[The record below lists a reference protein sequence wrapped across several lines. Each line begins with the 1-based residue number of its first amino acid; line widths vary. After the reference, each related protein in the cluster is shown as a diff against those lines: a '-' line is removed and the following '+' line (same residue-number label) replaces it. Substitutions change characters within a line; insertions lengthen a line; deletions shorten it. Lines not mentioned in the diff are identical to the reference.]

1 MPSRRSSRA
10 STPSAH
16 RTHRTARR
24 ARAPSATAVLPTA
37 AHPVSPSLSSS
48 RYGDKLSRCFREI
61 DGDGSGKA
69 DRAEVLRLIK
79 IYAPSSR
86 DEVLENV
93 VDFGD
98 YDGEGEV
105 RAAAHDAPPPL
116 LALVLAPPLTP
127 HRPPPPPQVSFAE
140 FARVVT
146 TDDILNMKKTLSAVE
161 VKTNKYGEV
170 EEAVDHRREIDKG
183 STSTRIRE
191 SLFC

>member
-10 STPSAH
+10 STPSAPLTSP
-16 RTHRTARR
+16 R
-24 ARAPSATAVLPTA
+24 RAPSAPPPLTPS
-37 AHPVSPSLSSS
+37 PFPSLYF

-86 DEVLENV
+86 DVVLENV

-105 RAAAHDAPPPL
+105 RRRRLRRPAAALAPRPRTAAHAPPPS
-116 LALVLAPPLTP
+116 APPA
-127 HRPPPPPQVSFAE
+127 QVSFAE

-170 EEAVDHRREIDKG
+170 EEAVDHRREIDKQWEAE
-183 STSTRIRE
+183 R
-191 SLFC
+191 LKQWDAFANPDN